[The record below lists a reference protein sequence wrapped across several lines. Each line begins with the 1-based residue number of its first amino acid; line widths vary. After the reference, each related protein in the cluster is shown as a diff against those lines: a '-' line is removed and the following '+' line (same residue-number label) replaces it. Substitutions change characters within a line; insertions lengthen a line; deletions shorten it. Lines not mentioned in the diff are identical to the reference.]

1 MSCGDDDDD
10 TPGGDSPVPAV
21 EREDDLRSFTNIFAT
36 YNRVVTT
43 WGLAYANRT
52 KDSIIKF
59 GEQVSRLGS
68 AEVEKNQKEANI
80 HSDLSQYCWA
90 GEDNYVYMFS
100 KLWAVR
106 LSDGAYDWSDIS
118 VKKDYKRYNAVCYF
132 FNENGE
138 VW

>member
-1 MSCGDDDDD
+1 MQK
-10 TPGGDSPVPAV
+10 TYPVSKV
-21 EREDDLRSFTNIFAT
+21 VNRKKKVAT
-36 YNRVVTT
+36 KQKQETLVKI
-43 WGLAYANRT
+43 L
-52 KDSIIKF
+52 
-59 GEQVSRLGS
+59 
-68 AEVEKNQKEANI
+68 VEKRLKEANI

-100 KLWAVR
+100 KRWAVR